1 MSWQRLHQTWESPAL
16 LGRTMDLLV
25 FGHAGARVLAFPTSR
40 GSYHEWE
47 DRRMPEVLGE
57 QLLAG
62 TLQLF
67 CVASADETSWY
78 DDALTMH
85 ERAEWQARY
94 DTFLT
99 SEVLPRMAAL
109 NDDPTLIT
117 VGASFGGY
125 HALCFAMR
133 HPELVQR
140 VLSMSGLPDIKRL
153 TAGWSDDAVY
163 FQNPADFMRHEHDEK
178 RLAAFRAM
186 DIILAVGQ
194 DDSLAPSNIEFS
206 QTLWNCGIGNALRV
220 WNGWAH
226 DWPYWQQMLQLYIGG
241 HD

>member
-1 MSWQRLHQTWESPAL
+1 MQRLHQTWDSPVL
-16 LGRTMDLLV
+16 LDRKMDLLV
-25 FGHAGARVLAFPTSR
+25 FGHAGSRVLAFPTSR

-47 DRRMPEVLGE
+47 DRKMPEVLGE
-57 QLLAG
+57 QLHAG

-67 CVASADETSWY
+67 CVASADDASWY
-78 DDALTMH
+78 DDTLPMH
-85 ERAEWQARY
+85 ERAVWQARY
-94 DTFLT
+94 DAFLRD
-99 SEVLPRMAAL
+99 EVLPRTVAL
-109 NDDPTLIT
+109 NNDPALIT

-133 HPELVQR
+133 YPHLVTR

-153 TAGWSDDAVY
+153 TKGWSDDAVY
-163 FQNPADFMRHEHDEK
+163 FHNPADFMRNEHEEA
-178 RLAAFRAM
+178 RLGAFRRM

-206 QTLWNCGIGNALRV
+206 QTLWHRGIGNALRV

-226 DWPYWQQMLQLYIGG
+226 DWPYWQQMLELYIGG

>member
-1 MSWQRLHQTWESPAL
+1 
-16 LGRTMDLLV
+16 MDLLV

-40 GSYHEWE
+40 GTYHEWE
-47 DRRMPEVLGE
+47 DRKMPDVLGE

-67 CVASADETSWY
+67 CVASADDASWY
-78 DDALTMH
+78 DDSLGMH

-99 SEVLPRMAAL
+99 DEVLPRMAAL

-133 HPELVQR
+133 YPHLVTR

-153 TAGWSDDAVY
+153 TKGWSDDAVY
-163 FQNPADFMRHEHDEK
+163 FQNPADFMRHEHDEA
-178 RLAAFRAM
+178 RLAAFRRM
-186 DIILAVGQ
+186 DIILAVGR
-194 DDSLAPSNIEFS
+194 DDSLCPSNLEFS
-206 QTLWNCGIGNALRV
+206 QTLWDRGIGNALRV
-220 WNGWAH
+220 WDGWAH
-226 DWPYWQQMLQLYIGG
+226 DWPYWHQMMATYING

>member
-1 MSWQRLHQTWESPAL
+1 
-16 LGRTMDLLV
+16 MDLLI
-25 FGHAGARVLAFPTSR
+25 FGHAGMRVLAFPTSR

-47 DRRMPEVLGE
+47 DRNMPDVLRD

-67 CVASADETSWY
+67 CVATADDTSWY
-78 DDALTMH
+78 DEAIPMH
-85 ERAEWQARY
+85 ARAEWQGRY
-94 DTFLT
+94 DAFLLN
-99 SEVLPRMAAL
+99 EVLPRTVAL
-109 NDDPTLIT
+109 NSNPFLMT

-125 HALCFAMR
+125 HALNFALR

-153 TAGWSDDAVY
+153 TKGFSDDAVY
-163 FQNPADFMRHEHDEK
+163 FQNPSDFMRNENDPA
-178 RLAAFRAM
+178 RLDAFRRM

-194 DDSLAPSNIEFS
+194 DDPLAPSNIEFS
-206 QTLWNCGIGNALRV
+206 RMLWDRGIGNALRV
-220 WNGWAH
+220 WDGWAH
-226 DWPYWQQMLQLYIGG
+226 DWPYWQQMLALYVGG

>member
-1 MSWQRLHQTWESPAL
+1 MQRLHQTWDSPAL
-16 LGRTMDLLV
+16 LDRKMDLLV
-25 FGHAGARVLAFPTSR
+25 FGHAGSRVLAFPTSR

-47 DRRMPEVLGE
+47 DRKMPEVLGE
-57 QLLAG
+57 QLHAG

-67 CVASADETSWY
+67 CVASADDASWY
-78 DDALTMH
+78 DDTLPMH
-85 ERAEWQARY
+85 ERAVWQARY
-94 DTFLT
+94 DAFLRD
-99 SEVLPRMAAL
+99 EVLPRTVAL
-109 NDDPTLIT
+109 NNDPALIT

-133 HPELVQR
+133 YPHLVTR

-153 TAGWSDDAVY
+153 TKGWSDDAVY
-163 FQNPADFMRHEHDEK
+163 VHNPADFMRNEHEEA
-178 RLAAFRAM
+178 RLEAFRRM

-206 QTLWNCGIGNALRV
+206 QTLWHRGIGNALRV

-226 DWPYWQQMLQLYIGG
+226 DWPYWQQMLELYIGG

>member
-1 MSWQRLHQTWESPAL
+1 
-16 LGRTMDLLV
+16 MDLLV
-25 FGHAGARVLAFPTSR
+25 FGHAGARVLSFPTSR
-40 GSYHEWE
+40 GTYHEWE
-47 DRRMPEVLGE
+47 DRKMPDVLGE

-62 TLQLF
+62 TMQLF
-67 CVASADETSWY
+67 CVASADDASWY
-78 DDALTMH
+78 DDTLSMH

-99 SEVLPRMAAL
+99 DEVLPRMATL

-133 HPELVQR
+133 YPHLVTR

-153 TAGWSDDAVY
+153 TKGWSDDAVY
-163 FQNPADFMRHEHDEK
+163 FHNPADFMRHEHDEV
-178 RLAAFRAM
+178 RLAAFRKM
-186 DIILAVGQ
+186 DIILSVGE
-194 DDSLAPSNIEFS
+194 DDPLCPSNIEFS
-206 QTLWNCGIGNALRV
+206 QTLSSRGIDHSLRV

-226 DWPYWQQMLQLYIGG
+226 DWPFWHQMMQLYIGG